1 MTTPTLI
8 VTGEVDLRTPLSE
21 SYQLFHALKFRGIDT
36 AVIRLPGASHD
47 MSRRPSQLMAKIA
60 NIVAWFD
67 KYRTSPT
74 TN

>member
-1 MTTPTLI
+1 
-8 VTGEVDLRTPLSE
+8 
-21 SYQLFHALKFRGIDT
+21 
-36 AVIRLPGASHD
+36 

-67 KYRTSPT
+67 KYRTHPT